1 MFTHY
6 VYSMITVL
14 LLFVWLSMFIGGI
27 GLLFA
32 SKYFNTGTTLITFFL
47 LLSHYYFCCSGM
59 WARTTAGCNANMK
72 NVDEN

>member
-27 GLLFA
+27 GLLLA
-32 SKYFNTGTTLITFFL
+32 SKYFKTGITLTTLFFAPIALLFL
-47 LLSHYYFCCSGM
+47 LL
-59 WARTTAGCNANMK
+59 W
-72 NVDEN
+72 NVSPYDCWMQC

>member
-32 SKYFNTGTTLITFFL
+32 SKYFKTGITLTTLFFAPIALLFL
-47 LLSHYYFCCSGM
+47 LLL
-59 WARTTAGCNANMK
+59 
-72 NVDEN
+72 NVGPYDCWMQC

>member
-32 SKYFNTGTTLITFFL
+32 SKYFKTGITMTTLFFAPIVLLFL
-47 LLSHYYFCCSGM
+47 LL
-59 WARTTAGCNANMK
+59 W
-72 NVDEN
+72 NVDPYDCWMQC